1 MQARNC
7 EWQRKWDK
15 GCERVNK
22 EERNCDLSQMLKEI
36 SVQLNKG
43 AVCPISFLFQT
54 FNIAADGR
62 KCAVKHGEATG

>member
-1 MQARNC
+1 M
-7 EWQRKWDK
+7 
-15 GCERVNK
+15 NK
-22 EERNCDLSQMLKEI
+22 EEWNCDLSQMLEKKF
-36 SVQLNKG
+36 VQLNKG